1 MLRSLNEFGSFP
13 SFASARSLSMVR
25 KLCDSGLQSISH
37 LTGAVD
43 SRQQQCDQW
52 EAFAR
57 FLLLTVLCP
66 LRVEAGLGLAR
77 IQERLDEH
85 SVSNL
90 DSDPYSE
97 DYRQVT
103 LDRHFRKQ
111 HGLNLR
117 TAFLNR
123 KLPFACLPPRTESQ
137 LNKSIFKPG
146 DIFSSVFKWE
156 VFGWRVAILF
166 ELLAKPG
173 SFRIQVASHRRGS
186 EME

>member
-1 MLRSLNEFGSFP
+1 MSSAVFRLSRLLEVSRWSVSCAILGCSRS
-13 SFASARSLSMVR
+13 R
-25 KLCDSGLQSISH
+25 H

-103 LDRHFRKQ
+103 WDRHTS
-111 HGLNLR
+111 G
-117 TAFLNR
+117 
-123 KLPFACLPPRTESQ
+123 
-137 LNKSIFKPG
+137 
-146 DIFSSVFKWE
+146 SSTD
-156 VFGWRVAILF
+156 
-166 ELLAKPG
+166 
-173 SFRIQVASHRRGS
+173 
-186 EME
+186 